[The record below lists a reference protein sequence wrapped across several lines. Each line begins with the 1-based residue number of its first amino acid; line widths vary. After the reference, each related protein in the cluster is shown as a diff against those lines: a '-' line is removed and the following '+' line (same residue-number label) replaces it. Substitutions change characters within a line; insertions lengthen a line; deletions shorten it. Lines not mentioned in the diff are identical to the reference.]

1 MAAKWPNGLD
11 TCIDAGS
18 YQETEDPQY
27 LVTDIDNGPRVYRR
41 VLNRGFG
48 KLSVTIFV
56 DKAQYIIF
64 QSWWR
69 RELAGGAGAFNFRH
83 PITKELKSF
92 RCLNPYKISAIGPR
106 NWKISMDWG
115 ELGTTPTYIPVIK
128 GDRTMYYTNLNNFNS
143 STVAL
148 SADDENFQVFA
159 ITPIGPDTTINMST
173 TPLIGSPPDGTEVLL
188 INVAGS
194 GHNLKFT
201 STSSFYMNGDCVLYP
216 GRSLTMV
223 KASSGYYEKGR
234 A

>member
-11 TCIDAGS
+11 TCIEAGS

-27 LVTDIDNGPRVYRR
+27 LVTDIDNGPRRYRR

-56 DKAQYIIF
+56 NKDQYIIF

-69 RELAGGAGAFNFRH
+69 RELAGGAGAFNFKH
-83 PITKELKSF
+83 PITKELKSY

-106 NWKISMDWG
+106 NWKIAMDWG
-115 ELGTTPTYIPVIK
+115 ELGTTPTYTAVIK
-128 GDRTMYYTNLNNFNS
+128 GDRTMYYTNLNSFNS
-143 STVAL
+143 NTISL
-148 SADDENFQVFA
+148 SPDSENFQVIA
-159 ITPIGPDTTINMST
+159 ITPIADLIMDTA
-173 TPLIGSPPDGTEVLL
+173 PFIGSSPDGTEVLV
-188 INVAGS
+188 INASGS
-194 GHNLKFT
+194 GHTMKFT

-223 KASSGYYEKGR
+223 KASSGFYEKGR